1 MRSVPLWIGK
11 TDDAPIPPRVKLRV
25 FERHNGICHLTGRKI
40 MAGEA
45 WDCDH
50 IIALANGGTH
60 SEDNLAPALREPH
73 KEKTKADVR
82 EKAKVASI
90 RKKHLG
96 ITRPRKKI
104 ASRPF
109 PRSDRK
115 RALWMRVQ
123 QEEPME

>member
-25 FERHNGICHLTGRKI
+25 FERHDGICHLTGRKI

-104 ASRPF
+104 QSRPF
-109 PRSDRK
+109 ARSDRRK
-115 RALWMRVQ
+115 ALYLRGV
-123 QEEPME
+123 EE